1 MEIMVCYDYEE
12 PEARL
17 LDVAKSH
24 ARAFNAFVHV
34 VSSHPGS
41 PREEVKKREA
51 DRLWQE
57 VEKIEEGIERARSV
71 FDESGIACRTHVSIR
86 GLNPGE
92 DLVLYAGENRIDF
105 IFIGIQKK
113 SRMDKLIFG
122 STAQY
127 VLLHARCPVVGV
139 PVSS

>member
-12 PEARL
+12 PEDKL
-17 LDVAKSH
+17 LDIAKSH

-41 PREEVKKREA
+41 HREEVKKREA
-51 DRLWQE
+51 DKLWQE
-57 VEKIEEGIERARSV
+57 VEKIEKGLENAKTV
-71 FDESGIACRTHVSIR
+71 FDKADIASRTHVSMR

-92 DLVLYAGENRIDF
+92 DLVLYAKENRIDF
-105 IFIGIQKK
+105 IFLGIQKK

-127 VLLHARCPVVGV
+127 VLLHAKCPVVGV